1 MRENFQRRSFAMS
14 NFQEKIGVR
23 DWFRFS
29 HPFADRKE
37 KYLNNDYECLILGTF
52 PSVASRDY
60 GYFYGNSTNGFWEYL
75 GEIFSENLI
84 DMSKESRE
92 DWMDK
97 NRIAIYDVVESYEGL
112 DWYSND
118 EALYRCGEKHE
129 YCLDFVRGF
138 LQKNE
143 NSKIMFTSKKAQDRF
158 EKFIKREI
166 ANNVELVY
174 LPSPSR
180 TNRTKTKENKIKEWQ
195 DAFKKAGLIK

>member
-1 MRENFQRRSFAMS
+1 MSEN
-14 NFQEKIGVR
+14 QEKISAR
-23 DWFRFS
+23 DWFRFR

-37 KYLNNDYECLILGTF
+37 KYLSKAGDYKCLILGTF

-60 GYFYGNSTNGFWEYL
+60 GYFYGNSTNGFCEYL
-75 GEIFSENLI
+75 GDVFNVDLMEK
-84 DMSKESRE
+84 SKEQRE
-92 DWMDK
+92 EWL
-97 NRIAIYDVVESYEGL
+97 NQNGIALYDVVESYEGL

-143 NSKIMFTSKKAQDRF
+143 KSKIMFTSKKAQDRF
-158 EKFIKREI
+158 EKFIKNEI
-166 ANNVELVY
+166 VNNVELVY

-180 TNRTKTKENKIKEWQ
+180 TNRTKTKENKIKEWRE
-195 DAFKKAGLIK
+195 AFKKAGLIK